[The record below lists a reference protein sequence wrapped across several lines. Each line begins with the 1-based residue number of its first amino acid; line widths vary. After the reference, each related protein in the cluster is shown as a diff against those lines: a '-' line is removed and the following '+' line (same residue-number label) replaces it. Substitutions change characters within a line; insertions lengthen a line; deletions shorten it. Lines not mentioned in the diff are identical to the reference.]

1 MSQWRDPIVRR
12 FVHGLSRVFA
22 VADPDDLLRE
32 PTLRETIQALGFAV
46 LFFDDSI
53 SFRYDYEHAYRS
65 KWDAGVE
72 MELVVVFKPGEHNFE
87 TLPADILG
95 QAHRLS
101 FSLKDVFPRLSY
113 NVVSQLDISYFDVL
127 FQAQNQHAS
136 QPHDELQT
144 LGFVLRHVFG
154 IEPAVI
160 KSTPDLLRM
169 LCHRH
174 YSRISVPPD
183 IDSYLV
189 RALKENPAFKEWPLD
204 LIVSNRAAFWEFLN
218 ERWPLYVRHS
228 KEDALSIK
236 DRPPLK
242 YAGPL
247 VLPFGHDDVRV
258 YVDNL
263 FEDGLLSPIEWDWND
278 AVSEKWIRVGLLGN
292 REENLDLRF
301 AELLQDLEASA
312 IGEDFKAVEWLSFA
326 HRYAQASYLWALLS
340 PTSRANFP
348 VRFAA
353 FRNHINERF
362 FRWLS
367 KHYSGLYNFP
377 SSKPL
382 MVHHIPGFLG
392 HRFAERPQ
400 GRWAFVLVDGLALDQ
415 WLVVKERLQTS
426 GMSASMEEDAVFA
439 WIPTITPVSRQ
450 AAFSGKI
457 PRYFA
462 ETIDRTNCDES
473 GWRNFWSDRGLS
485 KAHVGFASLTGD
497 IAELASLDDCLN
509 SQVKAL
515 GITLYKVDKIMHGM
529 QLGAVGMAGQVR
541 TWANEGFLLQLLR
554 KLQLHGFDVVL
565 SSDHGNTEAMGAG
578 KPSEGILSDK
588 RGERCRIYAD
598 PSLSKICR
606 STHPNAATWEHPG
619 LPEAMNVV
627 LAPYGQAFCQPGASI
642 ICHGGPSLEEV
653 CVPFVRIRWAE
664 R

>member
-1 MSQWRDPIVRR
+1 MLEWRDSIVRP
-12 FVHGLSRVFA
+12 FVHGLSRIIA
-22 VADPDDLLRE
+22 VADPDGLFRESKLLE
-32 PTLRETIQALGFAV
+32 AIQGLGFGV
-46 LFFDDSI
+46 HFFEDSI
-53 SFRYDYEHAYRS
+53 TFRYDYENLYRS
-65 KWDAGVE
+65 KWDDGIE
-72 MELVVVFKPGEHNFE
+72 MELVVVFEPGEHNFE
-87 TLPADILG
+87 TLPADVLS

-101 FSLKDVFPRLSY
+101 FSLKDIFPRLSY
-113 NVVSQLDISYFDVL
+113 NVVSQLDIYYFDAL
-127 FQAQNQHAS
+127 FQAQQQHAS
-136 QPHDELQT
+136 QSHDELQT
-144 LGFVLRHVFG
+144 RGFVLRHVFG

-183 IDSYLV
+183 IDAYLV
-189 RALKENPAFKEWPLD
+189 RALKENPGFAEWPLD
-204 LIVSNRAAFWEFLN
+204 VLVPNRAAFWEFLN
-218 ERWPLYVRHS
+218 ERWPIFVRHS
-228 KEDALSIK
+228 KGGALLIK
-236 DRPPLK
+236 DAPPLK

-258 YVDNL
+258 YIDNL

-301 AELLQDLEASA
+301 VELLQDIEAST
-312 IGEDFKAVEWLSFA
+312 IGEDSKAIDWLSFA
-326 HRYAQASYLWALLS
+326 HRYAQASYLWAMLA
-340 PTSRANFP
+340 PPSRANVS
-348 VRFAA
+348 VRFDA
-353 FRNHINERF
+353 FRNHIDERF

-367 KHYSGLYNFP
+367 KHYSGLYNYP
-377 SSKPL
+377 SSKPM
-382 MVHHIPGFLG
+382 MVHHIPGFVG

-415 WLVVKERLQTS
+415 WLVVKEQLQAS

-473 GWRNFWSDRGLS
+473 GWRNFWSDRGFS
-485 KAHVGFASLTGD
+485 KAQVGFASLTGD
-497 IAELASLDDCLN
+497 IAELASLDDYLN
-509 SQVKAL
+509 SPVKAL

-541 TWANEGFLLQLLR
+541 TWASEGFLLQLLR
-554 KLQLHGFDVVL
+554 KIQLHGFDVVL
-565 SSDHGNTEAMGAG
+565 SSDHGNTEAIGAG

-588 RGERCRIYAD
+588 RGERCRIYPD
-598 PSLSKICR
+598 PALSKICR
-606 STHPNAATWEHPG
+606 STHPDAVSWEHPG
-619 LPEAMNVV
+619 LPEATNVV
-627 LAPYGQAFCQPGASI
+627 LAPYGQAFSQPGASI
-642 ICHGGPSLEEV
+642 ICHGGASLEEV
-653 CVPFVRIRWAE
+653 CVPFVRIRWSE